1 MFYFSWMCVCVHVS
15 VHTCMKFYTFS
26 RPWYPHWRWA
36 SVSQRTIHKCG
47 GDPFHLPHRTRHA
60 QPWKLMMLEHCRG
73 TGKMGSLSHGKMAET
88 SCVYCEDTT
97 ILLFWISQTWTFI
110 DLWDMF
116 LTQAWLRC
124 WLSVLCC
131 NCWLY
136 GRCSP
141 HHCSS
146 AAQRSSWNTYR
157 IFYEEHWHCVCPSFS
172 LYPYIQG
179 MVCVCVI
186 ISWMSSC
193 QMQILVR
200 PTLTCV
206 IDVIMVCT
214 VELGNDPHWP
224 LLPSIPSTNQIYRKL
239 QQ

>member
-146 AAQRSSWNTYR
+146 AAQRSSWNTYS
-157 IFYEEHWHCVCPSFS
+157 ILYQEHRHCICPSFS
-172 LYPYIQG
+172 FWPYKQG
-179 MVCVCVI
+179 MVCVI
-186 ISWMSSC
+186 IPKWS
-193 QMQILVR
+193 LVDAN
-200 PTLTCV
+200 PGETNSTCSF
-206 IDVIMVCT
+206 IDVIMAWT
-214 VELGNDPHWP
+214 VELGDDRHRA
-224 LLPSIPSTNQIYRKL
+224 LLPGIPSTNQIYRKL